1 MIAAVSR
8 SATTVPVSLRNN
20 LLFPDAVPLFT
31 SPFAG
36 TDLPIAIKETA
47 FAKKRKASQQ
57 LLFAQLQPGFAA
69 PFAEADLPIA
79 KKATAYAKIW

>member
-1 MIAAVSR
+1 LPPYPA
-8 SATTVPVSLRNN
+8 SATTVPVSLLND
-20 LLFPDAVPLFT
+20 LLFPDAVPRFT

-36 TDLPIAIKETA
+36 THLPIAIKETA

-69 PFAEADLPIA
+69 PFAKADLPIA